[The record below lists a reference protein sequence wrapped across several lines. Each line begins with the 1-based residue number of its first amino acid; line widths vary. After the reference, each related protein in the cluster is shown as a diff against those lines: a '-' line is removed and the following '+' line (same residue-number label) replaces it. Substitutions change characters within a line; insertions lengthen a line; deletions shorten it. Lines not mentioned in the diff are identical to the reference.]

1 MGKYKVVFS
10 TGSEIDFCK
19 MLKEYYFTDKDF
31 TIIDNKIVRSDGWTP
46 KIILFRLKN
55 NRYQA
60 ITEVL

>member
-10 TGSEIDFCK
+10 TGSKTDFIQT
-19 MLKEYYFTDKDF
+19 LKEYYFTDKDF

-46 KIILFRLKN
+46 KTILFRLKN

>member
-1 MGKYKVVFS
+1 MKYKVVFS

-31 TIIDNKIVRSDGWTP
+31 KIINNVIVRSDGWTP
-46 KIILFRLKN
+46 KSILFRIKK